1 MKCLKKNIIIIASVI
16 LFFFIFNEIRHC
28 IEYRNV
34 IELVSS
40 QIIELSPID
49 NKEITC
55 TGLCYDSINHRYIVG
70 TAGKQVP
77 EEEKFSASIIIYD
90 KDFQFLFGINGLAD
104 LYPNLRDIQGV
115 SLDADGNIW
124 FCSPGENLVRLI
136 SLDGNEINSFS
147 MNNPSGI
154 AFSHSD
160 NTLWVLTNKKLLN
173 CTTNGKILKE
183 IKFKEKGQ
191 DQLFIDENNQKIY
204 ITVGNNYQKGSYIF
218 VYDIREDK
226 YKSVYFLSDSYAIE
240 GITITSE
247 TMYILNDGYYHSAK
261 VPTNQ
266 VNIYNLPKEL
276 YD

>member
-1 MKCLKKNIIIIASVI
+1 M
-16 LFFFIFNEIRHC
+16 
-28 IEYRNV
+28 
-34 IELVSS
+34 
-40 QIIELSPID
+40 
-49 NKEITC
+49 
-55 TGLCYDSINHRYIVG
+55 
-70 TAGKQVP
+70 P
-77 EEEKFSASIIIYD
+77 EQEKFSASIIIYD
-90 KDFQFLFGINGLAD
+90 KDFQFLSGINGLAD

-173 CTTNGKILKE
+173 CTTDGKILKE

-204 ITVGNNYQKGSYIF
+204 ITVGNNYQNGSYIF

-226 YKSVYFLSDSYAIE
+226 YKPVYFLSDSYAIE

-247 TMYILNDGYYHSAK
+247 TMFILNDGYYHSAK